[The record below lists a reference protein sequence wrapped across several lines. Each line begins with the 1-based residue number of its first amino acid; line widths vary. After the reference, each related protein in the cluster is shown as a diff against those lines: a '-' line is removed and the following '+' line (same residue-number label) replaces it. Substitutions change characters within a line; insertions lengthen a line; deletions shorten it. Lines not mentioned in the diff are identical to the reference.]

1 MFNVT
6 TMLIEPCIQRL
17 QHTYHQM
24 YGRLEPD
31 YPDLL
36 GWVGRM
42 ALEQIATSDALYHTV
57 EHTILVTLVG
67 QDILIGK
74 QYQEGTVAPWHWLH
88 MLVALLCHDL
98 GYVRGICRDD
108 CAGAYTTGR
117 PGPLTTLASGATD
130 AALTPY
136 HVDRSQRAVRERF
149 LLHPVLDA
157 EVLAAAIE
165 RTRFPVPA
173 DTDHQGTSDYPG
185 LVRAADL
192 IGQLADP
199 RYLHKLPALF
209 YEFAETGVNARLG
222 YTTPADLREAY
233 PQFYWQV
240 VQRYIQDGVRYL
252 RLSQAGQQW
261 LATLQAHVFTIE
273 HATNQASWA
282 PPVRAASSSLATV
295 APLGQ

>member
-1 MFNVT
+1 MLNLT
-6 TMLIEPCIQRL
+6 TLLIEPFVRRL
-17 QHTYHQM
+17 QHTYHQT

-31 YPDLL
+31 YPGML
-36 GWVGRM
+36 GWAGRM
-42 ALEQIATSDALYHTV
+42 ALEQIAASDALYHTV

-74 QYQEGTVAPWHWLH
+74 QYHDGGVTPRDWLH
-88 MLVALLCHDL
+88 VIVALLCHDI
-98 GYVRGICRDD
+98 GYVRGVCQEDSL
-108 CAGAYTTGR
+108 GLYTTGQR
-117 PGPLTTLASGATD
+117 GAMVALPVGATD

-136 HVDRSQRAVRERF
+136 HVDRGQCFVRERF
-149 LLHPVLDA
+149 PRHPVLDA
-157 EVLAAAIE
+157 EVLATYIE

-173 DTDHQGTSDYPG
+173 GSDHQGTHDYPG

-222 YTTPADLREAY
+222 YATPNDLRRAY

-240 VQRYIQDGVRYL
+240 VYHYIGDGLRYL
-252 RLSQAGQQW
+252 RLTQAGQQW
-261 LATLQAHVFTIE
+261 LATLYAHVFAVE
-273 HATNQASWA
+273 HASNDAVQSQPVLLAS
-282 PPVRAASSSLATV
+282 
-295 APLGQ
+295 